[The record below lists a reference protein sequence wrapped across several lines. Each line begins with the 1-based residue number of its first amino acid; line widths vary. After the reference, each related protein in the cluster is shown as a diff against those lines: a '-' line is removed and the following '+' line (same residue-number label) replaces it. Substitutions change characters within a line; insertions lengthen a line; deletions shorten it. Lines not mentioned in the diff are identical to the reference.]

1 MIKATTENGYLIRI
15 PKIFYKYK
23 CLKIIGTGGT
33 SIVVLVEDI
42 NKKKWAAKIVSVK
55 DVENRKILNLVEKEI
70 AMLREI
76 DHQNIIKMRESF
88 EITNKYN
95 EEYIIIIMEYCE
107 RGDLLTL
114 TTKHK
119 LKDENLIK
127 KIIYGFLGAIKYLHS
142 RGISHGDIKTENI
155 LLTENYIP
163 KLCDFGFCRTIF
175 VAGNESKYGTLFYA
189 APELFYKGKFDPFKT
204 DIYAIG
210 ITLYSIFELKFPFI
224 EGDEKEIREQIVNS
238 DLIFK
243 FKTSKKLKNLIVK
256 CTDKEPINR
265 PTIDEIINYD
275 YFNIE
280 ERKLLTKD
288 NNNLDKLNTI
298 DEKLTP
304 IENA

>member
-1 MIKATTENGYLIRI
+1 MIRATTENGYLIRI

-55 DVENRKILNLVEKEI
+55 DVENRKIINSVEKEI
-70 AMLREI
+70 AILREI

-95 EEYIIIIMEYCE
+95 EDYIIIIIEYCE

-114 TTKHK
+114 TTKRK

-155 LLTENYIP
+155 LLTEDYTP

-175 VAGNESKYGTLFYA
+175 IAGNESKYGTLFYA

-224 EGDEKEIREQIVNS
+224 EGDEKEIRKQIVNS

-243 FKTSKKLKNLIVK
+243 FKTSKKLKNLIEK

-280 ERKLLTKD
+280 ERTLLTKN
-288 NNNLDKLNTI
+288 NNNLEQLNTI
-298 DEKLTP
+298 NEKPTP
-304 IENA
+304 TENT